1 MMLTLVG
8 KHATTTLKNT
18 LASQAV
24 KGEQDKDVRSSCLLL
39 NRHWPER
46 VHLYTHAL
54 AKIHLSCHE
63 HRRKLPSIV
72 CGAGAM
78 VHCAVCAGRRF
89 WMMCAEGVLWCALY
103 LHICNPVPIHSF
115 DGF

>member
-1 MMLTLVG
+1 MMLTLAG
-8 KHATTTLKNT
+8 RQHATTTLKNT

-24 KGEQDKDVRSSCLLL
+24 KGEQDKDIRSSYLLL
-39 NRHWPER
+39 HRRWPER

-78 VHCAVCAGRRF
+78 CPLCGVRWTPLLDDVRRRGAVVRP
-89 WMMCAEGVLWCALY
+89 VLTY
-103 LHICNPVPIHSF
+103 M
-115 DGF
+115 